1 MDILFIIKGIII
13 GILASIP
20 LGPVGVVCIQRTLN
34 RGRYAGFAS
43 GLGAA
48 IADTVFAIIAVLGLS
63 FIINF
68 VEEHQLY
75 FKIIGGMFLIYLGYR
90 IFNTNPVIQIR
101 KQRRNKNNLFE
112 DFLSVFLLTLTNP
125 LAVFLFL
132 AVFASLGILAEELNY
147 YVAFYIVLGITI
159 GAALYWF
166 TFSSIINAFR
176 KKFRLKS
183 LWWINKISGLSILLF
198 GLAAIVSLIFY

>member
-1 MDILFIIKGIII
+1 MDFLFIIKGIII
-13 GILASIP
+13 GVLVSIP

-34 RGRYAGFAS
+34 RGRWAGFFS
-43 GLGAA
+43 GMGAA
-48 IADTVFAIIAVLGLS
+48 FADTIFAIIAVLGLS

-75 FKIIGGMFLIYLGYR
+75 FKIIGGVFLIFLGYR
-90 IFNTNPVIQIR
+90 IFYTNPITQIR
-101 KQRRNKNNLFE
+101 RQRNNKNNLFE

-132 AVFASLGILAEELNY
+132 AVFASLGILADELNY
-147 YVAFYIVLGITI
+147 YVAFYIVLGITL

-166 TFSSIINAFR
+166 SLSSFVNAFR

-183 LWWINKISGLSILLF
+183 LWWLNKISGMSIMLF
-198 GLAAIVSLIFY
+198 GLAAIVSLLF

>member
-1 MDILFIIKGIII
+1 MDLLYIVKGIII

-34 RGRYAGFAS
+34 RGRFNGFAS
-43 GLGAA
+43 GMGAA

-75 FKIIGGMFLIYLGYR
+75 FKIIGGIFLVFLGYR
-90 IFNTNPVIQIR
+90 IFNTNPVVQIR
-101 KQRRNKNNLFE
+101 NQRRNKNSIFE

-125 LAVFLFL
+125 LAVFIFI
-132 AVFASLGILAEELNY
+132 AVFASLGILADELNY
-147 YVAFYIVLGITI
+147 FVAFYIVLGITL

-166 TFSSIINAFR
+166 SLATLINAFR

-183 LWWINKISGLSILLF
+183 LWWINKIAGLSIMIF
-198 GLAAIVSLIFY
+198 GLAAAISLLF

>member
-1 MDILFIIKGIII
+1 MDFLFIIKGIII
-13 GILASIP
+13 GVLVSIP

-34 RGRYAGFAS
+34 RGRWAGFFS
-43 GLGAA
+43 GMGAA
-48 IADTVFAIIAVLGLS
+48 FADTIFAIIAVLGLS

-75 FKIIGGMFLIYLGYR
+75 FKIIGCVFLIFLGYR
-90 IFNTNPVIQIR
+90 IFYTNPITQIR
-101 KQRRNKNNLFE
+101 RQRNNKNNLFE

-132 AVFASLGILAEELNY
+132 AVFASLGILADELNY
-147 YVAFYIVLGITI
+147 YVAFYIVLGITL

-166 TFSSIINAFR
+166 SLSSFVNAFR

-183 LWWINKISGLSILLF
+183 LWWLNKISGMSIMLF
-198 GLAAIVSLIFY
+198 GLAAIVSLLF

>member
-1 MDILFIIKGIII
+1 MDFLFIFKGIII

-34 RGRYAGFAS
+34 RGRWAGFAS
-43 GLGAA
+43 GSGAA
-48 IADTVFAIIAVLGLS
+48 FADTIFAVIAVLGLS

-68 VEEHQLY
+68 VEEHQIY
-75 FKIIGGMFLIYLGYR
+75 FKAIGGLFLIFLGYR
-90 IFNTNPVIQIR
+90 IFYTNPVTQIR
-101 KQRRNKNNLFE
+101 RQRNNKNNLFE

-132 AVFASLGILAEELNY
+132 AVFASLGILADELNY
-147 YVAFYIVLGITI
+147 YVAFYIVMGITL

-166 TFSSIINAFR
+166 SLSSFVNAFR

-183 LWWINKISGLSILLF
+183 LWWLNKISGMSIMLF
-198 GLAAIVSLIFY
+198 GLAAILSLLF